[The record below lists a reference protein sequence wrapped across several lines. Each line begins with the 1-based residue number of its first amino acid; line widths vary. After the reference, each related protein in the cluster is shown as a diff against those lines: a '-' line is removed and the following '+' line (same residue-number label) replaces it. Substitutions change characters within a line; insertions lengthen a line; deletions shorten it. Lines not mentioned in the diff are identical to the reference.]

1 LTSHSYYGI
10 LVLSFFRDKVKHILS
25 TFLNSFSELGLSK
38 QVIAALSECGYTE
51 PTEIQA
57 NTAEL
62 ILSGRDLMASAQT
75 GSGKT
80 AAFALPV
87 IECLDEPGKSPRC
100 LVLAPTREL
109 AIQVEAEFKRFSKY
123 KELNTVTVYGGT
135 GFAGQIAALRRPV
148 DVIVATPGR
157 LLDCIEHRY
166 VDLSQVEILILDEAD
181 RLLDLGFMPQL
192 RRIISKLPVERQT
205 LMFSATL
212 EGKVAIIAQEYM
224 LDPVTVRVNQERL
237 DVDSIDQ
244 QFMPIKEF
252 DKDDLLVKLIRESEM
267 ESVLIFTGTK
277 RKAGW
282 VKDRLR
288 DAGIKA
294 EEIHSDISQAKREST
309 LKRYRSGA
317 FNVLVATDVAARGL
331 DIPAIS
337 HVINYDLPE
346 LPEDYIHRIGR
357 TGRAGRSGTAMSFV
371 SEEQRHLLSG
381 IEKIT
386 GIKSE
391 QPKVVAKKA
400 SVRRF
405 RPKFR
410 R

>member
-1 LTSHSYYGI
+1 
-10 LVLSFFRDKVKHILS
+10 
-25 TFLNSFSELGLSK
+25 
-38 QVIAALSECGYTE
+38 
-51 PTEIQA
+51 
-57 NTAEL
+57 
-62 ILSGRDLMASAQT
+62 M
-75 GSGKT
+75 
-80 AAFALPV
+80 
-87 IECLDEPGKSPRC
+87 
-100 LVLAPTREL
+100 
-109 AIQVEAEFKRFSKY
+109 
-123 KELNTVTVYGGT
+123 
-135 GFAGQIAALRRPV
+135 
-148 DVIVATPGR
+148 
-157 LLDCIEHRY
+157 
-166 VDLSQVEILILDEAD
+166 
-181 RLLDLGFMPQL
+181 
-192 RRIISKLPVERQT
+192 
-205 LMFSATL
+205 
-212 EGKVAIIAQEYM
+212 
-224 LDPVTVRVNQERL
+224 
-237 DVDSIDQ
+237 
-244 QFMPIKEF
+244 
-252 DKDDLLVKLIRESEM
+252 
-267 ESVLIFTGTK
+267 LIFTGTK